1 MIGHDRTALS
11 GVSNTDRNIFNY
23 LLTYSTYC
31 GQIASPHYI
40 WYLFHILNEKK
51 FILLLIIRSY
61 EPCQKRFHL
70 EGFPDYLK
78 TP

>member
-31 GQIASPHYI
+31 GHIGSPHYI
-40 WYLFHILNEKK
+40 WYFFHILNEKK
-51 FILLLIIRSY
+51 HSSFYYSSGVMSHA
-61 EPCQKRFHL
+61 KKDFTSK
-70 EGFPDYLK
+70 GFPII
-78 TP
+78 